1 MLYNRVSIYDKKG
14 LLLLFKNFI
23 SYFFRKSN
31 VKTLFLVDILYM
43 KDINA
48 IYNFTNGDYII
59 VQLNN
64 ILKNKTKNLIKQTLN
79 RNVYVKIKNSHADVF
94 KICIYDDL
102 SIDEILIIK
111 NLIYENV
118 VSNDFKLLDRNSL
131 INIDITIGCSKSAD
145 EQIKIYAEKALYNAK
160 IEYLHYM
167 YYDSFLYKNEFKNE
181 NLLETLNYSIEN
193 NLVEPYFQAIMDNS
207 TNEIVK
213 YEALMRI
220 FDKDGNMIMPNVFIH
235 KSKKYR
241 LYNKLMEILFN
252 KIIIYILRYRIH
264 VSINLDYVDI
274 LNPQIK
280 KSLLSKIK
288 SNNIGSYLTFEILE
302 SEKVSNFNLVNDFI
316 AEAKNLGVK
325 IAIDDFGTGFSNY
338 ENILNLN
345 IDYIKIDG
353 SLIKKIDEDIYLNL
367 IKSIVLFSK
376 QQNIKVVA
384 EFVSDLKIL
393 RYVKN
398 IEIDYSQG
406 YHIGKPMSI
415 KEIIEAK
422 NEK

>member
-1 MLYNRVSIYDKKG
+1 M
-14 LLLLFKNFI
+14 LFKNFI

-31 VKTLFLVDILYM
+31 VKTLFLIDILYM

-48 IYNFTNGDYII
+48 VYNFTNGDYII
-59 VQLNN
+59 LQLNN
-64 ILKNKTKNLIKQTLN
+64 ILKNKTKNLIRKILN
-79 RNVYVKIKNSHADVF
+79 RNIYIKIKNCHADVF
-94 KICIYDDL
+94 KILIHDDL
-102 SIDEILIIK
+102 SIEEIIK
-111 NLIYENV
+111 IKDLIYENV
-118 VSNDFKLLDRNSL
+118 VSNDFKLLDKNSL
-131 INIDITIGCSKSAD
+131 INIDVTIGCSKSED
-145 EQIKIYAEKALYNAK
+145 NQVKIYAEKALHNAK
-160 IEYLHYM
+160 LEYLHYM

-181 NLLETLNYSIEN
+181 NLLEALNYSIEN
-193 NLVEPYFQAIMDNS
+193 NLVEPYFQAIMDNTS
-207 TNEIVK
+207 NKIVK

-220 FDKDGNMIMPNVFIH
+220 FDKDGNMVMPNVFIY

-252 KIIIYILRYRIH
+252 KIIVYILRYKIH
-264 VSINLDYVDI
+264 VSINLDYIDI
-274 LNPQIK
+274 LNPYIK
-280 KSLLSKIK
+280 RTLISKIR
-288 SNNIGSYLTFEILE
+288 NHNIGSYLTLEILE
-302 SEKVSNFNLVNDFI
+302 SEKVSNFNIVNDFI
-316 AEAKNLGVK
+316 AEVKKYGVK

-367 IKSIVLFSK
+367 IKSIVSFSK
-376 QQNIKVVA
+376 QQDIKIVA
-384 EFVSDLKIL
+384 EFVSDLKTL

-398 IEIDYSQG
+398 IGIDYSQG

-415 KEIIEAK
+415 KELIEEK

>member
-1 MLYNRVSIYDKKG
+1 
-14 LLLLFKNFI
+14 
-23 SYFFRKSN
+23 
-31 VKTLFLVDILYM
+31 M

-64 ILKNKTKNLIKQTLN
+64 ILKNKTKNSIKKILN
-79 RNVYVKIKNSHADVF
+79 RNIYIKIKNSHADVF
-94 KICIYDDL
+94 KILIYDDL
-102 SIDEILIIK
+102 SMEEIIKIK

-118 VSNDFKLLDRNSL
+118 VSNDFKLLNKNSL

-145 EQIKIYAEKALYNAK
+145 NQIKIYAEKALHNAK
-160 IEYLHYM
+160 LEYLHYM

-181 NLLETLNYSIEN
+181 NLLDALNYSIEN
-193 NLVEPYFQAIMDNS
+193 NLVEPYFQAIMDNT
-207 TNEIVK
+207 TNKIVK

-235 KSKKYR
+235 KAKKYR
-241 LYNKLMEILFN
+241 LYNKLMELLFN
-252 KIIIYILRYRIH
+252 KIIIYILRYKIH
-264 VSINLDYVDI
+264 VSINLDYIDI

-302 SEKVSNFNLVNDFI
+302 SEKVSNFNIVNDFI
-316 AEAKNLGVK
+316 TEAKEHGVK

-353 SLIKKIDEDIYLNL
+353 SLIKKINEDIYLNL

-406 YHIGKPMSI
+406 YHIGKPMNI
-415 KEIIEAK
+415 KEIIEGK